1 MTERQPSIADS
12 LVAAETLLDARYRID
27 RLVRRMAT
35 ASIHVA
41 THRNGSTAW
50 LKLPVAKAHADR
62 LAREASVANMLG
74 SPLLVRD
81 DGMTPDG
88 VPYLVLDPL
97 DGESLAA
104 ARARGIAG
112 ARVAL
117 PRVLTVGDSVGRVV
131 ASLHA
136 LGYVSGG
143 LHEEDVF
150 VLASGEIALLDL
162 HALEPKTDAGVAA
175 DVAHVRRVLAL
186 LVADVA
192 YTGATATRSA
202 LEKAIAQ
209 PYADVGALQLAW
221 RAASPDPIVAPV
233 RMPRGSF
240 AHLGSS
246 PGLDVPPS
254 ARPLVP
260 HATPLASS
268 LDTEAPADPEG
279 SVIGYL
285 RSASAS
291 LAPPSVT
298 PLAATR
304 ERTVLQDPLS
314 NVRELPR
321 LVQATCRAEGPAR
334 VRKGRLL
341 AGVSVAV
348 VAVAALFALSPRAR
362 APRAA
367 SLEPTPTA
375 AAPVLLAAPEIPVAA
390 PAPAVTPSAR
400 ATSPE
405 NELELTTVLRSEA
418 APPGRYVF
426 VDSKCVGKT
435 PLSVTVPCG
444 SHLLQMMA
452 GAPKQRVELPC
463 GGESVVRY
471 DAKGHWSLRSR

>member
-1 MTERQPSIADS
+1 MTERKPSIADS

-50 LKLPVAKAHADR
+50 LKLPVAKEHADR
-62 LAREASVANMLG
+62 LAREASVANTLG

-88 VPYLVLDPL
+88 VPYLVLDPP
-97 DGESLAA
+97 DGESLAS

-112 ARVAL
+112 ARVPL
-117 PRVLTVGDSVGRVV
+117 PRVLTVGDSVARVV

-143 LHEEDVF
+143 LHEEDVL

-162 HALEPKTDAGVAA
+162 HAIEPKTDAGVVA
-175 DVAHVRRVLAL
+175 DVRHVTRVLAL

-192 YTGATATRSA
+192 DTRETPTRSA
-202 LEKAIAQ
+202 LEQVLAQ
-209 PYADVGALQLAW
+209 PYADVGALQIAW
-221 RAASPDPIVAPV
+221 RAASPDPIAAPV
-233 RMPRGSF
+233 RAPPGSF
-240 AHLGSS
+240 PHLGSS
-246 PGLDVPPS
+246 PGFDVPPS
-254 ARPLVP
+254 TRPLEL

-268 LDTEAPADPEG
+268 LDAEAPADPEG

-291 LAPPSVT
+291 LAPPSVK
-298 PLAATR
+298 PRAGTR

-321 LVQATCRAEGPAR
+321 LVQATCRAQSPAR
-334 VRKGRLL
+334 VRTGRLIAGISL
-341 AGVSVAV
+341 AVM
-348 VAVAALFALSPRAR
+348 AALLVAGAALLALSPRAR
-362 APRAA
+362 APGAA
-367 SLEPTPTA
+367 SLEPAQTA
-375 AAPVLLAAPEIPVAA
+375 AAPLLLSAPMQPAPPPAQAAPPQDK
-390 PAPAVTPSAR
+390 
-400 ATSPE
+400 
-405 NELELTTVLRSEA
+405 LELTSVLRSEA
-418 APPGRYVF
+418 APPDRYVF
-426 VDSKCVGKT
+426 VDGKCVGKT

-444 SHLLQMMA
+444 SHVLQMVT
-452 GAPKQRVELPC
+452 GAPKQRVELRC